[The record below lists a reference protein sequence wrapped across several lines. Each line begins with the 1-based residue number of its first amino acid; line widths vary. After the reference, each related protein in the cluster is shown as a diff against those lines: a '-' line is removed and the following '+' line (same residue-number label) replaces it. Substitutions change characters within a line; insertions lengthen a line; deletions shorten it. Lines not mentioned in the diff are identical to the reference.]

1 MRIMRGHAKPIKNFD
16 QFNQKNI
23 QEFED
28 AVVEFEEAKEQRRK
42 KRRVKR
48 IKLGLPVAPEN
59 EELDNDQEM
68 GGADGE
74 AEGEADD
81 TDDDMPLVRKQKKGA
96 TRDLSRLFTD
106 DEELNE
112 TSMIV
117 EETRHASPEPLSE
130 DSLMEEL
137 IQKSSKAISQPAKPL
152 DSQNQKD
159 IPKERSTKADNLSR
173 KPSDTTAPAAESVS
187 KQISRRPESPD
198 IAPLQRA
205 LPRSIT
211 NASASAHVTNS
222 GVSGS
227 KRGKT
232 TITTMKRTGITMNMS
247 KIPGPKKQWKTGSGA
262 FKTLKTIRRAELRGR
277 NERAPDPE
285 DLEFVDTLSGST
297 SRKNSSAMAE
307 SNNPSASKRSTRQ
320 AADEAEGLG
329 ASNLG
334 QFNPYSFRYFE
345 GSHKEYNTRGFD
357 DSSAP
362 PDAAPESTAVAV
374 ENSDKVPMTCFNWK
388 NGSCQYNAQQCRFLH
403 HLTDLTCPA
412 DGAIP
417 PKFLRPPLTCYF
429 WFFQRCNKTEAE
441 CKYAHWNTG
450 LVGQLYNK
458 PPVSVDKSIVPSHSQ
473 AKSRDQDVYQP
484 TSTTSFD
491 KGVTCYYW
499 HRGYCWKSESEC
511 MFAHRHTG
519 QVAARRGTFNVPN
532 IPPSDFQD
540 NQTSELVQ
548 QPPTQNITKILQ
560 KSISPPPSS
569 PPPPPPPLSVTNTI
583 APQTHPFTFTMG
595 SSISTEEHQDS
606 VIPDAI
612 KALLVLP
619 GKNGQDSHEIEVQLT
634 GFDYTTRGKLRSLV
648 GSAPRFE
655 VKNTCHPNDW
665 KEICDQASE
674 LIPSSAATTN
684 KSRICFQAPSRLA
697 TSSRFLHLPP
707 SSKRTLSTFEWT
719 RVEVSF
725 ITIKSLWLYI
735 PLSKNHG
742 TFLMLSLIQTRNKL
756 IYASYVS
763 IFGARFHPR
772 LSMMPR
778 RPCSTMRLQLKT

>member
-1 MRIMRGHAKPIKNFD
+1 MRISRGHAKSIKNFD

-28 AVVEFEEAKEQRRK
+28 AVVEFEEAKEQRKK

-59 EELDNDQEM
+59 EESDNDQETSEV
-68 GGADGE
+68 DGE
-74 AEGEADD
+74 AEGEAED
-81 TDDDMPLVRKQKKGA
+81 TDDDIPLVRRQRKRV
-96 TRDLSRLFTD
+96 TRDLSRLITD

-137 IQKSSKAISQPAKPL
+137 IQKSSKAISRPTKL
-152 DSQNQKD
+152 LGSQNQKD
-159 IPKERSTKADNLSR
+159 IPKERSTKAGSLSR
-173 KPSDTTAPAAESVS
+173 RPNDTTARAVDSVS
-187 KQISRRPESPD
+187 RQISRRPESPD
-198 IAPLQRA
+198 ITPLQRA

-211 NASASAHVTNS
+211 NASTSAHVTNS
-222 GVSGS
+222 GASMS
-227 KRGKT
+227 KTGKT

-247 KIPGPKKQWKTGSGA
+247 KIPGPKRQWTTGSGA
-262 FKTLKTIRRAELRGR
+262 FKTLKMIRRAELRGR

-285 DLEFVDTLSGST
+285 DLEFVDTISGST
-297 SRKNSSAMAE
+297 SRKNSGAMTE
-307 SNNPSASKRSTRQ
+307 SINPSASKRGTRQ
-320 AADEAEGLG
+320 AVDEAEGLG

-334 QFNPYSFRYFE
+334 QFNPYSLRYFE
-345 GSHKEYNTRGFD
+345 GSHKEDNARGFD
-357 DSSAP
+357 DASAT
-362 PDAAPESTAVAV
+362 PDAALESTSVAV

-388 NGSCQYNAQQCRFLH
+388 NGSCQYSAQKCRFLH

-412 DGAIP
+412 DGTIP
-417 PKFLRPPLTCYF
+417 PKFLRPPLTCNF
-429 WFFQRCNKTEAE
+429 WFFQGCNKTEAE

-450 LVGQLYNK
+450 LVAQLYNK

-473 AKSRDQDVYQP
+473 AESRDQDVDQP

-491 KGVTCYYW
+491 KDVTCYYW
-499 HRGYCWKSESEC
+499 HRGHCWKSESEC
-511 MFAHRHTG
+511 MFAHRQTG
-519 QVAARRGTFNVPN
+519 QVASRRGTFKVPN

-540 NQTSELVQ
+540 NQTSKSVR
-548 QPPTQNITKILQ
+548 QPPAQDIAKILQ
-560 KSISPPPSS
+560 EAVSPPPPL
-569 PPPPPPPLSVTNTI
+569 PPPPPPPLPVTNTI
-583 APQTHPFTFTMG
+583 APQAHPFTFAMG
-595 SSISTEEHQDS
+595 PSISTGERQDS

-619 GKNGQDSHEIEVQLT
+619 GENGQDSHEIEVQLT

-674 LIPSSAATTN
+674 LIPSSVATTN

-719 RVEVSF
+719 QAEVSF
-725 ITIKSLWLYI
+725 ITIKPLWLYI
-735 PLSKNHG
+735 LLSKNRG
-742 TFLMLSLIQTRNKL
+742 TFLMLSLTQTRNKL
-756 IYASYVS
+756 IYASYVF

-772 LSMMPR
+772 LSTMPR
-778 RPCSTMRLQLKT
+778 RSCSTMRLQLKT